1 MKHTAFACTLVA
13 TIIAA
18 TVASV
23 AVAQAQD
30 FPSRPIKIVNP
41 LPVGSAPDVVSR
53 VAAAELTGLLGQQ
66 VIVENRPGAGGLIA
80 AQTVAAAP
88 ADGYTLLLGASSIWT
103 NLPLQKNVSI
113 DVNRDFVQV
122 GMLVARVPI
131 YLAASAKL
139 GIKTFPEFVTLVKSK
154 PGEIIVGTN
163 GVGTL
168 PHFAGLALAKMGKLP
183 INVVPYNQGG
193 TAAAIADILGGRVH
207 ATIEAVFGMRN
218 MVDSGQLKLVG
229 VMLPERNSLF
239 PDVPAIAE
247 TVPDYSA
254 VGFMS
259 IAAPAGTPEH
269 IVRRLDEALRS
280 ALQKPAVRQRFED
293 LRIPLVTMSS
303 SETKTFIE
311 GQQKIWWPLVKEFG
325 SM

>member
-1 MKHTAFACTLVA
+1 MKRIALTSTLVA
-13 TIIAA
+13 AILAA
-18 TVASV
+18 AASGM
-23 AVAQAQD
+23 AAAQNS

-53 VAAAELTGLLGQQ
+53 VTAEELAGLLGQQ

-80 AQTVAAAP
+80 AQAVAGAP
-88 ADGYTLLLGASSIWT
+88 ADGYTLLLGVSSIWT

-113 DVNRDFVQV
+113 NVNRDFVQV

-131 YLAASAKL
+131 YLAASSKL
-139 GIKTFPEFVTLVKSK
+139 GITTFPEFVKLAKSK
-154 PGEIIVGTN
+154 PGQVIIGTN
-163 GVGTL
+163 GAGSL
-168 PHFAGLALAKMGKLP
+168 PHFAGLALAKMGNLP

-218 MVDSGQLKLVG
+218 VVDSGDLKLVG
-229 VMLPERNSLF
+229 VMTPERDPLF
-239 PDVPAIAE
+239 PDVPTVAE
-247 TVPDYSA
+247 TVPGYSA

-259 IAAPAGTPEH
+259 IAAPAGTPDR
-269 IVRRLDEALRS
+269 IVQRLDEALRN
-280 ALQKPAVRQRFED
+280 ALQKPKVRQRFEE
-293 LRIPLVTMSS
+293 LRIPVVAMTSA
-303 SETKTFIE
+303 ETKTFIA

-325 SM
+325 PR